1 MFHFLKKLIQSKPE
15 KMISYAQYIAE
26 ALYHHKHG
34 YYMREDEKIGRN
46 GDYITTSNISD
57 IYGRAI
63 AKWYKKLVQKYDLP
77 ASVCEIGAGNG
88 RFALAFL
95 EEWHREHQLPL
106 QYFIAEASPYH
117 LKKQRDLLTNFPHVK
132 QISNLEEI
140 KPFKGMV
147 FSNEL
152 FDALPVHV
160 IERNNGQLYEI
171 MVAAEHNE
179 LIEKKVPLE
188 NEQIHRF
195 LKKNQLV
202 LNENQRIEIPLEME
216 RMLAG
221 ISNMMELGL
230 VVTADYGYTTDEWME
245 PYRRNGS
252 LRGYY
257 DHKMFY
263 NVLENPGEMDITSHV
278 HFDALIREGEELGLH
293 LLIKQRQDEFLLSIG
308 LLMELEESYDP
319 NPFSET
325 SKRNRAIRS
334 LILPDGMS
342 GSFHIIIQQKNLH
355 LLPEQLFPFNK
366 KSNG

>member
-1 MFHFLKKLIQSKPE
+1 MFQYLKKLIQSKPE

-26 ALYHHKHG
+26 ALYHPEHG
-34 YYMREDEKIGRN
+34 YYMRESEKIGRH
-46 GDYITTSNISD
+46 GDFITTSNISD

-63 AKWYKKLVQKYDLP
+63 AKWYRKLVREFDLP

-88 RFALAFL
+88 RFAKAFL
-95 EEWHREHQLPL
+95 EEWKREHHLPL
-106 QYFIAEASPYH
+106 HYFIVEASPYH
-117 LKKQRDLLTNFPHVK
+117 LKKQRELLRNFPNVK
-132 QISNLEEI
+132 QIPSLREI

-160 IERNNGQLYEI
+160 VERNDGKLYEI
-171 MVAAEHNE
+171 MVGVEHNE
-179 LIEKKVPLE
+179 LLEKKVPLK
-188 NEQIHRF
+188 NEQIFRF
-195 LKKNQLV
+195 LKKNQIV

-221 ISNMMELGL
+221 ISNMMAQGL
-230 VVTADYGYTTDEWME
+230 VVTSDYGYTTDEWLE

-257 DHKMFY
+257 NHTMFH
-263 NVLENPGEMDITSHV
+263 NVLNNPGEMDITSHV
-278 HFDALIREGEELGLH
+278 HFDAFIKKGEKLGLRF
-293 LLIKQRQDEFLLSIG
+293 LIKQRQDEFLVAIG
-308 LLMELEESYDP
+308 LLMQLEENYDP

-355 LLPEQLFPFNK
+355 LLPDQLFKFNK